1 MNWFDQWFYRKVKYC
16 WENKHEFETSKG
28 SSMKFVWRYLFRK
41 LHQVGSESDQDISIP
56 VAKSNRLMGAVASSD
71 VDWGDGLN
79 IRVHAAHGGKIITFN
94 RYDRKT
100 DRSNSNV
107 YIIPDEQDFER
118 ELGKLIT
125 LESMR
130 G

>member
-1 MNWFDQWFYRKVKYC
+1 
-16 WENKHEFETSKG
+16 
-28 SSMKFVWRYLFRK
+28 MKFIWRYIRNK
-41 LHQVGSESDQDISIP
+41 LRDVNEPEENTRLAGAMASKYSTVSVSEDSH
-56 VAKSNRLMGAVASSD
+56 
-71 VDWGDGLN
+71 WGDGLN
-79 IRVHAAHGGKIITFN
+79 IRVHTAMGGKIVSFN

-100 DRSNSNV
+100 DRNNNAV
-107 YIIPDEQDFER
+107 YVIPDDHDFER

>member
-1 MNWFDQWFYRKVKYC
+1 
-16 WENKHEFETSKG
+16 
-28 SSMKFVWRYLFRK
+28 MKFVWRYIRRK
-41 LHQVGSESDQDISIP
+41 LNDIGTEREEDICVP
-56 VAKSNRLMGAVASSD
+56 TKLMAATSSD
-71 VDWGDGLN
+71 ADWGDGLN
-79 IRVHAAHGGKIITFN
+79 IQVHRAQGGRIVTFR

-100 DRSNSNV
+100 DRNNNSV
-107 YIIPDEQDFER
+107 YVIHDDLDFEK